1 MSMPAETR
9 RLERMMAKSPR
20 SLGRYWPVLVPTVIA
35 VMGPAASSRT
45 PADRGRQFLAGLFD
59 RELRLLP
66 EYRGA
71 KVYWLSHDNCL
82 AARVLAKS
90 NPRISRAIAAAIRR
104 EGLGRSDGKMDLLFG
119 KSPEAMPFHE
129 HALIDV
135 RKAGEKTIRTEIK
148 TSRPLKGWE
157 GYADLLFFASLAQDE
172 PAEARRLWDRAM
184 KLWDGKG
191 FADPAAR
198 GQRSYATFKLA
209 LAAIA
214 AARLPEKP
222 ELPRA
227 LIDRLLALQEESGGW
242 VTNYSG
248 AGKPIGVSNVE
259 TTCLAILGCEAVQ
272 ALSPKGSTR

>member
-9 RLERMMAKSPR
+9 QLERIMAKSPR
-20 SLGRYWPVLVPTVIA
+20 SLRGYWPVLVPMVLA
-35 VMGPAASSRT
+35 VTGPAASSRT
-45 PADRGRQFLAGLFD
+45 PADRGREFLAGLFD

-66 EYRGA
+66 EFRGA

-82 AARVLAKS
+82 ATRGLAKS
-90 NPRISRAIAAAIRR
+90 HPRISRAIAAAIRR
-104 EGLGRSDGKMDLLFG
+104 EGLQSSDGKTALLFG
-119 KSPEAMPFHE
+119 KSPEALPFHE

-135 RKAGEKTIRTEIK
+135 RKAGEKIIRTEIK
-148 TSRPLKGWE
+148 TSRPLQGWE
-157 GYADLLFFASLAQDE
+157 EYADLLFFASMAQDE

-191 FADPAAR
+191 FADAAAK
-198 GQRSYATFKLA
+198 GQGSYATFKLA
-209 LAAIA
+209 LAAVA

-227 LIDRLLALQEESGGW
+227 LIDRLLALQEEGGGW
-242 VTNYSG
+242 VTNYSA

-272 ALSPKGSTR
+272 VLSSRGSTR